1 MPLVKYRMHG
11 PGLPP
16 RPIELPIP
24 GWAGGAQPRADGS
37 HQQVWHCAPFSEG
50 ARYGL
55 ELLYPFD
62 AEHRVQSVDGKVQL
76 EANWGPDPNTGVNW
90 PPFRPF
96 GELFYSYQVLLDL
109 KVEPPFA
116 IRTEP
121 HPRYYADPSHT
132 TPLAVPA
139 LIRTEW
145 WPMMFFMIF
154 KAPPEGVTHVFRKGE
169 PFASIIV
176 LPAEPAL
183 VLEPMQEEEAAE
195 RELRSRR
202 IHTSRETLG
211 QNTRWVSDT
220 KTVFDG
226 TYRHMLR
233 AAKGR
238 DRAE

>member
-1 MPLVKYRMHG
+1 MPLVKYRVHG
-11 PGLPP
+11 QGLPP

-24 GWAGGAQPRADGS
+24 GWAGDAQPRADGS
-37 HQQVWHCAPFSEG
+37 HQQVWHCAPFSES

-62 AEHRVQSVDGKVQL
+62 PELRVRSVDGQVTL
-76 EANWGPDPNTGVNW
+76 EADWGTDLNTGVNW

-109 KVEPPFA
+109 KVEPAFA

-121 HPRYYADPSHT
+121 HPRYYADPTHT

-176 LPAEPAL
+176 LPAEPDL
-183 VLEPMQEEEAAE
+183 SLEPMNEEEAAE

-202 IHTSRETLG
+202 IHASRDSLG
-211 QNTRWVSDT
+211 QNSQWLSKT

-233 AAKGR
+233 AAKAR
-238 DRAE
+238 DRHD